1 MPSLSSIVFIDF
13 IVPKISGS
21 FVISG
26 GIYAGVQVYES
37 GVFYIG
43 KGYNQGYGSLIEFI
57 FAPYIKFNKV
67 YDESIFFIFY

>member
-1 MPSLSSIVFIDF
+1 MLPSLSSIVYIDF

-57 FAPYIKFNKV
+57 FTPYNTNLRFHLPLFSK
-67 YDESIFFIFY
+67 SR